1 MKDNQAILA
10 DHTFR
15 HIVATGSYM
24 DAIKAYFVRRYPG
37 RAFIDLTS
45 AELDADYYAAACK
58 RYKEHAAQGD
68 FFVSGELKA
77 PEQIPMF

>member
-45 AELDADYYAAACK
+45 AELDEAIDAVDLVRHENAIKRAAME
-58 RYKEHAAQGD
+58 KE
-68 FFVSGELKA
+68 
-77 PEQIPMF
+77 MR

>member
-24 DAIKAYFVRRYPG
+24 DAIKAYFVRRYSG

-45 AELDADYYAAACK
+45 AELDEAIAAVDLVRHENAIK
-58 RYKEHAAQGD
+58 RAAMEKE
-68 FFVSGELKA
+68 
-77 PEQIPMF
+77 MR

>member
-24 DAIKAYFVRRYPG
+24 DAIKSYFVRRYPG

-45 AELDADYYAAACK
+45 AELDEAIDAVDLVRHENAIKRAAME
-58 RYKEHAAQGD
+58 KE
-68 FFVSGELKA
+68 
-77 PEQIPMF
+77 MR

>member
-10 DHTFR
+10 DGAFR

-37 RAFIDLTS
+37 RAFINLASTEIDEAIDAVDLVRHEN
-45 AELDADYYAAACK
+45 AIKRAAME
-58 RYKEHAAQGD
+58 KE
-68 FFVSGELKA
+68 
-77 PEQIPMF
+77 MR